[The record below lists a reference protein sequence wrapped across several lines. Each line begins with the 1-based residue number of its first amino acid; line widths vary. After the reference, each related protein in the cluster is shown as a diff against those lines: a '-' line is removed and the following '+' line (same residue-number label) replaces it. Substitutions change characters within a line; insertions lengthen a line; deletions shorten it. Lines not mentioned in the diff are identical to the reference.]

1 MNLLVSEIAKITDG
15 KLIGQGDFQISQLLI
30 DSRSYSLQGK
40 TVFFAL
46 RGPHHNGHHYITQ
59 LIARGVNCFVLNE
72 TPENSG
78 EFSNTSFIL
87 VKDSLLALQKLAAYC
102 RKQYLSTLI
111 GITGSNGKTI
121 IKEWIA
127 QILSGKKNVI
137 RSPKSYN
144 SQVGVPLSLWLL
156 EESFEYAIIEA
167 GISKPGEME
176 KLEQMIR
183 PDIGIISNIG
193 TAHQQNFSDINEKLR
208 EKLKLFKDSSVILYC
223 KDHELVHKTIQ
234 ETFSASGKQLI
245 SWSGKQAADLEIHSI
260 TTGESFTSFIVKSG
274 EIEQL
279 IEIPFTDK
287 ASVENAI
294 HVCLLLVVLG
304 FKLAEITPGMR
315 ELQQV
320 AMRLELKKGIRNC
333 TLIND
338 SYNSDLASLDIALD
352 FMEQQKQQENKTL
365 ILSDIYQSGL
375 SDEKLYSRVSEMLI
389 SRGITRFIGIGS
401 SIYENADKF
410 QGNKQFF
417 RSSEEFLNH
426 FSRNQFQNELILLKG
441 ARDFEFEKISQQLEY
456 QVHETVLE
464 INLNAITH
472 NLNYYRNKI
481 GKKTKL
487 MAIVKAFSYGSS
499 SYEIANLLQYQGVN
513 YLAVAIAD
521 EGILLR
527 EKGISLPVMVM
538 SPDPN
543 SFHVLTTYSLE
554 PEVYSFRILYQFI
567 DHLKSSGIQNYPIHI
582 KVDTGMHRLGFSPD
596 DLPDLLEF
604 LKIHREVKINSVF
617 SHLAASDKPQHD
629 KFTLKQIKL
638 FKKVQTMFDEVPGH
652 EDILYHI
659 LNSAGIERFP
669 EAHFDMVRLGIGLHG
684 IGTTENNHLEVV
696 STFTSTIT
704 QIKKVAAGESV
715 GYNRKGSATGERIIA
730 IVPVGYADGIDRKLG
745 NGNGSFYIKGKRVAI
760 AGEVCMDMCML
771 DVTGLNIREGDKVE
785 IFGKNILVTELAEK
799 LDTISYEI
807 LASISQRVK
816 RIYIQE

>member
-1 MNLLVSEIAKITDG
+1 VNLLVSEISKITDG
-15 KLIGQGDFQISQLLI
+15 ELFGQGDIRISQLLI
-30 DSRSYSLQGK
+30 DSRSYSLPQE

-46 RGPHHNGHHYITQ
+46 RGPHHDGHRYIPQ
-59 LIARGVNCFVLNE
+59 LIERGVNCFVVNE
-72 TPENSG
+72 IPENSTN
-78 EFSNTSFIL
+78 FSNTSFIL
-87 VKDSLLALQKLAAYC
+87 VKNSLLALQKLAAYC
-102 RKQYLSTLI
+102 RKQYPSTLV

-127 QILSGKKNVI
+127 QILSGKKKLI

-176 KLEQMIR
+176 KLEQMIK

-193 TAHQQNFSDINEKLR
+193 VSHQQNFHDMGEKLQ
-208 EKLKLFKDSSVILYC
+208 EKLKLFKESSIILYC

-234 ETFSASGKQLI
+234 ETFSGSGKQLI
-245 SWSGKQAADLEIHSI
+245 CWSGKETADLEIHSI
-260 TTGESFTSFIVKSG
+260 TTGESSTSFRAKSG
-274 EIEQL
+274 EFEQVL
-279 IEIPFTDK
+279 EIPFTDK

-294 HVCLLLVVLG
+294 HVCLFLIVLG
-304 FKLAEITPGMR
+304 FKLHEIAPGML

-365 ILSDIYQSGL
+365 ILSDIYQSGHP
-375 SDEKLYSRVSEMLI
+375 DKELYSKVSEMVI

-401 SIYENADKF
+401 SIYKNADRF
-410 QGNKQFF
+410 HGNKQFF
-417 RSSEEFLNH
+417 RSSDEFLNH

-441 ARDFEFEKISQQLEY
+441 SRDFEFEKISRQLEH

-464 INLNAITH
+464 INLNALTH

-481 GKKTKL
+481 GNKTKL
-487 MAIVKAFSYGSS
+487 MAIVKAFSYGSG

-521 EGILLR
+521 EGIFLR

-543 SFHVLTTYSLE
+543 SFHSLTTHSLE
-554 PEVYSFRILYQFI
+554 PEVYSFRILSLFV
-567 DHLKSSGIQNYPIHI
+567 DHLKNLGIRNYPIHI
-582 KVDTGMHRLGFSPD
+582 KIDTGMHRLGFLPQE
-596 DLPDLLEF
+596 LPDLLEF
-604 LKIHREVKINSVF
+604 LKIHREVKICSVF

-629 KFTLKQIKL
+629 DFTFKQIEI
-638 FKKVQTMFDEVPGH
+638 FKKAQLLFAEVHGH
-652 EDILYHI
+652 ENILYHI
-659 LNSAGIERFP
+659 LNSSGIERFP
-669 EAHFDMVRLGIGLHG
+669 QAHFDMIRLGIGLHG
-684 IGTTENNHLEVV
+684 IGTMGNNQLETI
-696 STFTSTIT
+696 STFKSTIT
-704 QIKKVAAGESV
+704 QIKKVPAGESV
-715 GYNRKGSATGERIIA
+715 GYNRRDTSGKDRMIA
-730 IVPVGYADGIDRKLG
+730 VVPVGYADGIDRKLG
-745 NGNGSFYIKGKRVAI
+745 NGNGSFFIKGKRVPI
-760 AGEVCMDMCML
+760 AGDVCMDMCML
-771 DVTGLNIREGDKVE
+771 DVTGLKIMEGDKVE
-785 IFGKNILVTELAEK
+785 IFGKNIPVSELAES
-799 LDTISYEI
+799 LGTISYEI

>member
-1 MNLLVSEIAKITDG
+1 MNLLVSEISKITDG
-15 KLIGQGDFQISQLLI
+15 EFFGQGDIRISQLLI
-30 DSRSYSLQGK
+30 DSRSYSLPRA
-40 TVFFAL
+40 TIFFAL
-46 RGPHHNGHHYITQ
+46 RGPHHDGHRYIPQ
-59 LIARGVNCFVLNE
+59 LIERGVNCFVVNE
-72 TPENSG
+72 IPESST
-78 EFSNTSFIL
+78 EFSNTSYIL

-102 RKQYLSTLI
+102 RKQYTSTLV

-127 QILSGKKNVI
+127 QILSGKKKLI

-167 GISKPGEME
+167 GISKPGEMQ
-176 KLEQMIR
+176 KLEQMIK

-193 TAHQQNFSDINEKLR
+193 ASHQQNFHDMNEKLQ
-208 EKLKLFKDSSVILYC
+208 EKLKLFMDSSMILYC
-223 KDHELVHKTIQ
+223 KDHELVHKTIR
-234 ETFSASGKQLI
+234 ETFSGSSKQLI
-245 SWSGKQAADLEIHSI
+245 CWSGKGTADLEIHSI
-260 TTGESFTSFIVKSG
+260 ITGESSTSFTAKSG
-274 EIEQL
+274 ELEQV

-294 HVCLLLVVLG
+294 HVCLFLIVLG
-304 FKLAEITPGMR
+304 FELAEIAPGMR
-315 ELQQV
+315 KLQQV

-365 ILSDIYQSGL
+365 ILSDIYQSGHP
-375 SDEKLYSRVSEMLI
+375 DKELYSKVSEMVN

-401 SIYENADKF
+401 SIYKNADKF
-410 QGNKQFF
+410 HGNKQFY
-417 RSSEEFLNH
+417 RSSDEFLNH

-441 ARDFEFEKISQQLEY
+441 ARDFEFEKISRQLEL

-464 INLNAITH
+464 IDLNAITN

-487 MAIVKAFSYGSS
+487 MAIVKAFSYGSG

-521 EGILLR
+521 EGIFLR
-527 EKGISLPVMVM
+527 DKGISLPVMVM

-543 SFHVLTTYSLE
+543 SFHLFTTYSLE
-554 PEVYSFRILYQFI
+554 PEVYSFRILSLFV
-567 DHLKSSGIQNYPIHI
+567 DHLKNLGIQNYPIHI
-582 KVDTGMHRLGFSPD
+582 KVDTGMHRLGFSLQEIPE
-596 DLPDLLEF
+596 LLDF
-604 LKIHREVKINSVF
+604 LKSHSEIKVSSVF

-629 KFTLKQIKL
+629 DFTFKQIEL
-638 FKKVQTMFDEVPGH
+638 FKKVQAMFDEDPGH

-659 LNSAGIERFP
+659 LNSSGIERFP
-669 EAHFDMVRLGIGLHG
+669 QAYFDMIRLGIGLHG
-684 IGTTENNHLEVV
+684 IGTMRNNQLETI
-696 STFTSTIT
+696 STFKSTIT
-704 QIKKVAAGESV
+704 QIKKVPAGESV
-715 GYNRKGSATGERIIA
+715 GYNRRDTSSKDRIIA
-730 IVPVGYADGIDRKLG
+730 VVPVGYADGIDRKLG
-745 NGNGSFYIKGKRVAI
+745 NGNGSFYIKGEKVPI
-760 AGEVCMDMCML
+760 AGEICMDMCML
-771 DVTGLNIREGDKVE
+771 DVTGLKIMEGDKVE
-785 IFGKNILVTELAEK
+785 IFGKNIPVSELAEK